1 VTFAELKDKAHQL
14 PLLPG
19 VYMMHDK
26 DGNIIYVGK
35 AKALKNRVSQ
45 YFADLASHSVKTRQM
60 VRSVDDFEV
69 IFSKTEFDAL
79 LLENTLIK
87 KYKPKYNILLKD
99 DKGYPFIRLE
109 KGEYPRFTIQS
120 RRSNDGC
127 RYFGPYGGRGTAN
140 SAIRL
145 LSEVFCL
152 PTCSRQFPRDIGKE
166 RPCLRHHLKKCV
178 GVCTGRVTPQQYAQH
193 LQQAIMLLEGKG
205 EGLQEQLQ
213 QEMESCAEALE
224 FEKAAQLRDR
234 LQAIDKLRY
243 DRVVISA
250 TGADHDVLGYAVR
263 DGRSCIVRLSY
274 VGGTLVDRSTAF
286 FEGLGE
292 QDASD
297 ALESFIKQY
306 YGLMQ
311 RAPKAV
317 YLSHAIE
324 EQEALEEYL
333 SAMQGRK
340 CTLAVPQ
347 RGNHL
352 AQVRLALDNG
362 ALELAGLAQR
372 EERSGKTMELL
383 AEMLGLQAPPQR
395 MEAYDISN
403 TAGTDAVASMTVFE
417 KGKPLKK
424 AYKKYKIKQAAAG
437 DDYGAMAEVLGRRL
451 DRALAGDEN
460 FLPLPDLL
468 LIDGGAGQVSAVL
481 AQLQARGLH
490 IPMFGMVKDGH
501 HRTRALVDSSGGEIG
516 ISTVPAVFALIGR
529 IQEETHRFA
538 VEFHRDVRSRSVR
551 RSVLEEIPGVGDVR
565 RKQLL
570 KHFGTVKAIRA
581 ADREALCACVPE
593 HVADSIL
600 AYFKEKS
607 K

>member
-1 VTFAELKDKAHQL
+1 MTFAELKDKAHQL

-19 VYMMHDK
+19 VYMMRDK
-26 DGNIIYVGK
+26 AGNIIYVGK

-60 VRSVDDFEV
+60 VRTIDDFEV

-109 KGEYPRFTIQS
+109 KGAYPRFTVQS

-152 PTCSRQFPRDIGKE
+152 PTCSRRFPQEIGKE

-178 GVCTGRVTPQQYAQH
+178 GVCTGCLTPQQYAEH

-205 EGLQEQLQ
+205 EGLQEQLR
-213 QEMESCAEALE
+213 QEMEACAEALE

-250 TGADHDVLGYAVR
+250 TGADHDVLGYVNQG
-263 DGRSCIVRLSY
+263 GRSCILRLSY
-274 VGGTLVDRSTAF
+274 VGGTLVDKSASF
-286 FEGLGE
+286 FDGLGQ

-306 YGLMQ
+306 YGLVQ

-317 YLSHAIE
+317 YLSHAIDG
-324 EQEALEEYL
+324 QDTLEEYL

-340 CTLAVPQ
+340 CILAVPQ

-352 AQVRLALDNG
+352 EQVKLALDNG
-362 ALELAGLAQR
+362 ALELAALAQR
-372 EERSGKTMELL
+372 EEHSGKTMELL
-383 AEMLGLQAPPQR
+383 AQMLGLKEPPQR

-417 KGKPLKK
+417 QGKPLKK

-451 DRALAGDEN
+451 DRALAGDEG

-481 AQLQARGLH
+481 AQLQARDLH

-501 HRTRALVDSSGGEIG
+501 HRTRALIAADGREIG
-516 ISTVPAVFALIGR
+516 LAATPPVFAFIGR

-538 VEFHRDVRSRSVR
+538 VGFHRDVRSRTVR
-551 RSVLEEIPGVGDVR
+551 RSVLEDIPGVGEVR

-570 KHFGTVKAIRA
+570 KQFGTVKAITKA
-581 ADREALCACVPE
+581 TREELCTCVPE
-593 HVADSIL
+593 NVADSIL